1 MNGQH
6 VPKGKNVESCLKKQ
20 NKHYN
25 NNEIILLFYFEWSL
39 SMSYHEQCQIYN
51 LLGTLNMHV
60 NDEYSSYTNTYAI
73 MNFLLTMSMHLNN
86 FKSI

>member
-1 MNGQH
+1 M
-6 VPKGKNVESCLKKQ
+6 K
-20 NKHYN
+20 
-25 NNEIILLFYFEWSL
+25 LFYFFILNDL
-39 SMSYHEQCQIYN
+39 SMMSYHEQCQIYN